1 MTRLLNRVRVLP
13 THALGIVGG
22 ALAWCLLWGEF
33 SVLSILGG
41 LLLGAAIYVMFPAP
55 PLSRE
60 VTLRPWSALVFFAHF
75 AKDLVAGSIQVA
87 RFALR
92 PSGSPGSSV
101 IAVQLRSRSDLFL
114 SFTGILATLI
124 PGSVVVEAQR
134 ATGTLFFHAIGVTTK
149 EQIKAQHDS
158 ILRQEERLLRAF
170 ASREILN
177 SAGYSVRGGGVDV

>member
-1 MTRLLNRVRVLP
+1 MTRFARRVRDLP
-13 THALGIVGG
+13 AHTLGIVGG
-22 ALAWCLLWGEF
+22 ALVWCLLWGEF
-33 SVLSILGG
+33 SVLSIVGG

-60 VTLRPWSALVFFAHF
+60 VTLRPVNALVFVAVFV
-75 AKDLVAGSIQVA
+75 KDLVASSIEVA
-87 RFALR
+87 RYALR

-149 EQIKAQHDS
+149 EQMRAQHES

-170 ASREILN
+170 AAREILE
-177 SAGYSVRGGGVDV
+177 SAGYSVKRRRG

>member
-1 MTRLLNRVRVLP
+1 MTRFAHRLRDLP
-13 THALGIVGG
+13 SHILGIIGG

-41 LLLGAAIYVMFPAP
+41 LLLGAAVYVMFPAP

-60 VTLRPWSALVFFAHF
+60 VTLRPVSALVFLVVF

-87 RFALR
+87 RYALR

-149 EQIKAQHDS
+149 KQIEAQRAS
-158 ILRQEERLLRAF
+158 ILRQEKRLLRAF
-170 ASREILN
+170 ASRDILE
-177 SAGYSVRGGGVDV
+177 SAGYSAKRGRG

>member
-1 MTRLLNRVRVLP
+1 MTRFTGRIRDLP
-13 THALGIVGG
+13 SHTLGILGG
-22 ALAWCLLWGEF
+22 ALVWCLLWGEF
-33 SVLSILGG
+33 SVLSVLGG
-41 LLLGAAIYVMFPAP
+41 LLLGALIYVIFPAP

-60 VTLRPWSALVFFAHF
+60 VTLRPVSALVFLAVF

-149 EQIKAQHDS
+149 EQIKAQRES

-170 ASREILN
+170 AARDILE
-177 SAGYSVRGGGVDV
+177 SAGYGMRRRHG